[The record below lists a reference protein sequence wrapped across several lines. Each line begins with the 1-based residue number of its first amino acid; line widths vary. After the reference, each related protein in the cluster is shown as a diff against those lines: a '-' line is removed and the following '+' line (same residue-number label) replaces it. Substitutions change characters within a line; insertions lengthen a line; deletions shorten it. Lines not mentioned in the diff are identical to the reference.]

1 MNEKLPLSLH
11 KKGAG
16 ERSKY
21 ETDRNYFIYFNA
33 MFAAAVAGPA
43 MAIFGVFLAPAWCLK
58 AICCQFSVF
67 FYRNKQ
73 HSIKKGLKK
82 GNVFYFILIPIL

>member
-21 ETDRNYFIYFNA
+21 ETERKYFIYFNA
-33 MFAAAVAGPA
+33 MFAVAMAGPA
-43 MAIFGVFLAPAWCLK
+43 MAILGCF
-58 AICCQFSVF
+58 
-67 FYRNKQ
+67 
-73 HSIKKGLKK
+73 
-82 GNVFYFILIPIL
+82 